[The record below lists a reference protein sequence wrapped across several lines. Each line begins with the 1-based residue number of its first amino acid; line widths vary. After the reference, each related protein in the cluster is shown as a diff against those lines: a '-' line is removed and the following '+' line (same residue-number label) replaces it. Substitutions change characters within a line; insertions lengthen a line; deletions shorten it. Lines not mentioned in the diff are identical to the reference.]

1 VSIKH
6 LIVKTKIKTIS
17 AAFLVI
23 AVLVSCGKTEL
34 RNENLTISTNKT
46 GLIEIS
52 DKSWEK
58 SLGIDSVGFA
68 MTIDG
73 KEYSSVG
80 LVVKNTI
87 KAEGSVTRVYESG
100 EFTFRLV
107 DELKPGWH
115 FFSRQMFIESNK
127 KDVFKVNRVA
137 LFSGALVNPVREVFQ
152 ITGGKYG
159 LAFRLGAESDKAG
172 NGCFMLIQ
180 NPFVKYEANGQAFK
194 LSYDAEM
201 KWNPANGA
209 FPSDRMCVGTY
220 ELTGN
225 SFRQDMAAE
234 WVYEPDPAGF
244 LAGGLRIDYAE
255 VKAVTECARA
265 FLVGQP
271 QKGVR
276 VHVGWCE
283 NDYQIDMAKPE
294 NRVEYKRMIDQ
305 ASATGCNYVLYT
317 PDHSIISSL
326 KDNADAWGWESLLFL
341 NLGQKIRKGE
351 WMPKRDPIPADIQ
364 DILDYAKGKNIKL
377 LAYAYPSL
385 PWMQNPEWTDWRTK
399 IGQKPEGYLTVD
411 TGIRSFQDWWVNLL
425 VDFYESTG
433 IGGYS
438 FDHWWMNYTDDAGL
452 VSSKYQQWFGTRR
465 ILEELRH
472 RAPEM
477 IVDGRQ
483 QYHGFGTWTWLAGT
497 YPHPLMTD
505 EQPGSF
511 NSIPDLSTD
520 RVTAGRQRWVAWRLM
535 TRDFTPVEIRPG
547 FITHQTQRED
557 AKRVMRRDKYRTR
570 DWDFLGWKFNLIS
583 SVATAPYNNVVNY
596 LPARDEQEFNAFSEA
611 DKLFFKKWMDFTDQN
626 RDYLKNI
633 MPIIGQPMVGRCDG
647 TSAILDNKGF
657 IFLFNPNYRKMNA
670 EFNLDE
676 TIGIDK
682 NGKYLLTEIF
692 PGDGLHPGHPVNGLY
707 AKGDAVGIPMDGVT
721 ARVYRIEPFDSQSR
735 QPVLFN
741 CTGKVSVEG
750 DLVKV
755 TDATGLTGESLTVMV
770 YLPAGKTAGRIQVN
784 GNDYPCKFSDGV
796 LTAPVK
802 FGGSDFR
809 QAQQFG
815 TYDAGFTGETVEQ
828 EIIIPMQVFVQL
840 ENRKKAWPITY
851 TEDDLVAPWVDPSRL
866 LLYVQIAEPYHTVG
880 VGKDMKKVPVRA
892 TELKLE
898 IDGKPTVLKEAYN
911 GVYPFVERTN
921 LGFFTD
927 ISALSAD
934 TPHKLKL
941 TLPKGLK
948 PGQFQGIFVDH
959 VENEYTSVLQ

>member
-1 VSIKH
+1 
-6 LIVKTKIKTIS
+6 
-17 AAFLVI
+17 
-23 AVLVSCGKTEL
+23 
-34 RNENLTISTNKT
+34 
-46 GLIEIS
+46 
-52 DKSWEK
+52 
-58 SLGIDSVGFA
+58 
-68 MTIDG
+68 
-73 KEYSSVG
+73 
-80 LVVKNTI
+80 
-87 KAEGSVTRVYESG
+87 
-100 EFTFRLV
+100 
-107 DELKPGWH
+107 
-115 FFSRQMFIESNK
+115 
-127 KDVFKVNRVA
+127 
-137 LFSGALVNPVREVFQ
+137 
-152 ITGGKYG
+152 
-159 LAFRLGAESDKAG
+159 
-172 NGCFMLIQ
+172 
-180 NPFVKYEANGQAFK
+180 
-194 LSYDAEM
+194 
-201 KWNPANGA
+201 
-209 FPSDRMCVGTY
+209 
-220 ELTGN
+220 
-225 SFRQDMAAE
+225 
-234 WVYEPDPAGF
+234 
-244 LAGGLRIDYAE
+244 
-255 VKAVTECARA
+255 
-265 FLVGQP
+265 
-271 QKGVR
+271 
-276 VHVGWCE
+276 
-283 NDYQIDMAKPE
+283 
-294 NRVEYKRMIDQ
+294 
-305 ASATGCNYVLYT
+305 
-317 PDHSIISSL
+317 
-326 KDNADAWGWESLLFL
+326 
-341 NLGQKIRKGE
+341 
-351 WMPKRDPIPADIQ
+351 
-364 DILDYAKGKNIKL
+364 
-377 LAYAYPSL
+377 
-385 PWMQNPEWTDWRTK
+385 
-399 IGQKPEGYLTVD
+399 
-411 TGIRSFQDWWVNLL
+411 
-425 VDFYESTG
+425 
-433 IGGYS
+433 
-438 FDHWWMNYTDDAGL
+438 
-452 VSSKYQQWFGTRR
+452 
-465 ILEELRH
+465 
-472 RAPEM
+472 
-477 IVDGRQ
+477 
-483 QYHGFGTWTWLAGT
+483 
-497 YPHPLMTD
+497 
-505 EQPGSF
+505 
-511 NSIPDLSTD
+511 
-520 RVTAGRQRWVAWRLM
+520 M